1 MHVCT
6 QCLVTGGLHCVQ
18 VPLFQGM
25 APADL
30 ESLAVVLTEKVY
42 PPKSVVHYQGSEV
55 EDVFFIQRGHVKVLL
70 ILCCHMLSLQWQ
82 HCLSHSRTPLY
93 AAYQFSL
100 APCFPLY
107 FVLKLL
113 LMHVLPL
120 WAGLPQLLMLCRCSP
135 AVCA

>member
-70 ILCCHMLSLQWQ
+70 ILC
-82 HCLSHSRTPLY
+82 LSHSRTPLY
-93 AAYQFSL
+93 AAYQLSL